1 MADGKVVRI
10 GSDIPPYVIHTVELA
25 MSRDEERA
33 YYRIHE
39 SQAKDMGRGLD
50 EETGDG
56 RVDFTKNRRLQ
67 HAVLDPRLDQLARI
81 STVKEVNKWY
91 GDCPR

>member
-25 MSRDEERA
+25 MSRDEERV

-39 SQAKDMGRGLD
+39 SQAKDMGRGAD
-50 EETGDG
+50 
-56 RVDFTKNRRLQ
+56 RLQ

-91 GDCPR
+91 GDCPQQD